1 MWHGIYNDRA
11 TAYSIPG
18 DKVIITG
25 GEYKN
30 RIGVFLSHKPKTV
43 EVQLK
48 RGEIGKC
55 LRPYHVEPIKEI
67 DTCQITPR
75 IAPVSVPREASRSK
89 PATTLAQQEE
99 PGYTVVGTLVDS
111 ATEITSATSSPF
123 VAVQSVS
130 PRCSPK
136 MTKLAQLVDE
146 EMNRIYRS
154 IAVVNA
160 LVQAMT
166 LADEEESKLPARIF
180 ENADL

>member
-1 MWHGIYNDRA
+1 MWHGIYDDRA

-48 RGEIGKC
+48 RGEIGKY

-67 DTCQITPR
+67 DSCQITPR
-75 IAPVSVPREASRSK
+75 VTPVSVHRGASRSK
-89 PATTLAQQEE
+89 PAASIAQQTE
-99 PGYTVVGTLVDS
+99 PGYTVVGTLADS
-111 ATEITSATSSPF
+111 MTEIASSTSSPF
-123 VAVQSVS
+123 VAIPSIN
-130 PRCSPK
+130 PPCSPK
-136 MTKLAQLVDE
+136 MAKLVQLVDE
-146 EMNRIYRS
+146 EMNRIYCS

-166 LADEEESKLPARIF
+166 LADEEEAKLPARVF
-180 ENADL
+180 DDTDL